1 MTVPTDSSL
10 SGEALR
16 SGEAFTVADLAT
28 DSRVRGAVKD
38 LGFGPA
44 AIVPLTTKSGQ
55 MGVLVVARERFA
67 APFTSAQVTL
77 IGVFAAQAAVALS
90 YGQIRAEL
98 EDMRR
103 LEDRERI
110 AQSMHDVV
118 IQRLFATGLVL
129 EGTAALIE
137 RPDAQERLLRAVD
150 DLDETIRAI
159 RTTIFELKKG
169 ESVRPG
175 IRAEILDVIAEAGTS
190 LGFEPVVSFVGPIDT
205 IVSAEDSAQLL
216 LTLREALLN
225 AGRHARVSRVEVSLE
240 TSDGLALVVTDN
252 GMGVPYLT
260 SSAAH
265 DLQSMRERA
274 VALGGTLELI
284 ANPDG
289 GAALTWRVPSTG

>member
-10 SGEALR
+10 SGDALSR
-16 SGEAFTVADLAT
+16 GEAFTVADLAT

-44 AIVPLTTKSGQ
+44 AIVPLTTKGGQ

-67 APFTSAQVTL
+67 APFTSAQVKL

-90 YGQIRAEL
+90 YGQTRAEL
-98 EDMRR
+98 EEMRR

-110 AQSMHDVV
+110 ARSLHDDV

-129 EGTAALIE
+129 EGTADLIE
-137 RPDAQERLLRAVD
+137 QPEAQERLMWAVV
-150 DLDETIRAI
+150 DLDKTIRAI
-159 RTTIFELKKG
+159 RTTVFELEKG

-175 IRAEILDVIAEAGTS
+175 IRAEILDVIAEARTS
-190 LGFEPVVSFVGPIDT
+190 LGFEPVVRFVGPIDT
-205 IVSAEDSAQLL
+205 SVSADDSAQLL
-216 LTLREALLN
+216 LTLREALLS
-225 AGRHARVSRVEVSLE
+225 ASRRARVSRVEVSLE

-265 DLQSMRERA
+265 DLQGMRERA

-289 GAALTWRVPSTG
+289 GAALTCRVPSTG